1 VYNDFINGENM
12 NPIRDVNYFS
22 LDLEL
27 NNLNNGTIPK
37 IIQVGIAIGSPLRPD
52 DIKTFS
58 WYINPEQE
66 ISPFIQRLTGITD
79 EIIKE
84 KSVDHE
90 RVAKELGALLT
101 VNECFVNPLVW
112 GGGGDGNDASELKD
126 EFRERNID
134 FHFFGRRVIDVKG
147 IYVFLEQVSGRSP
160 SGGLRKSLS
169 RYGLKFQG
177 TPHRADVDAY
187 NTLRFYFHL
196 LNRQRKLEDTV
207 NLMKSIEY

>member
-1 VYNDFINGENM
+1 M

-27 NNLNNGTIPK
+27 NNKQDGTTPK
-37 IIQVGIAIGSPLRPD
+37 IIQVGIAIASPLRPD
-52 DIKTFS
+52 DMRTFS
-58 WYINPEQE
+58 WYINPEEE
-66 ISPFIQRLTGITD
+66 ISPFISNLTGITD

-84 KSVDHE
+84 KSVSHDV
-90 RVAKELGALLT
+90 VAKELGELLT
-101 VNECFVNPLVW
+101 VNECFVNAVVW

-126 EFRERNID
+126 EFRERNIH
-134 FHFFGRRVIDVKG
+134 FPFFGRRVIDVKST
-147 IYVFLEQVSGRSP
+147 YVFLEQVSGRSP

-177 TPHRADVDAY
+177 TPHNAEYDAL

-196 LNRQRKLEDTV
+196 LNRQKKLEDTV

>member
-1 VYNDFINGENM
+1 M
-12 NPIRDVNYFS
+12 NPIRDINYFS

-27 NNLNNGTIPK
+27 NNLNNGIVPK
-37 IIQVGIAIGSPLRPD
+37 IIQVGIAIASPLRPD
-52 DIKTFS
+52 DIRTFS
-58 WYINPEQE
+58 WYLDPQE
-66 ISPFIQRLTGITD
+66 SITPFIQQLTGITD

-90 RVAKELGALLT
+90 TVAQELGELLT
-101 VNECFVNPLVW
+101 VNECFVNPVVW
-112 GGGGDGNDASELKD
+112 GGGDRNDASELKD
-126 EFRERNID
+126 EFRERNIH
-134 FHFFGRRVIDVKG
+134 FPFFGRRVVDIKG

-177 TPHRADVDAY
+177 TPHNAEYDAL
-187 NTLRFYFHL
+187 NTLRFYFDL
-196 LNRQRKLEDTV
+196 IQRQRKLEDTV